1 MSNNLTFTSGIFG
14 QITNFLPADT
24 TVAKTVLTADA
35 TYMRRV
41 YAIAVYSS
49 DTVAKDIIININ
61 DGTNTRKLSTVSIP
75 ANSGNTNAIVTLDL
89 FANGQLNAFFSKN
102 RDSQGVPYYNIPI
115 GYSITMS
122 MGTTITALKEV
133 NVYVYGELYN

>member
-1 MSNNLTFTSGIFG
+1 MSNNLTFTSGVFG
-14 QITNFLPADT
+14 QITQFLPADT

-35 TYMRRV
+35 TYMRRI
-41 YAIAVYSS
+41 YAIAVYSN
-49 DTVAKDIIININ
+49 DTIKDINININ

-89 FANGQLNAFFSKN
+89 FANGQLLAFFSKN
-102 RDSQGVPYYNIPI
+102 RDSQGVPYYNVPI

-122 MGTTITALKEV
+122 MGSTISATKEV
-133 NVYVYGELYN
+133 NVYVYGESYN

>member
-14 QITNFLPADT
+14 QLTNFLPADT

-35 TYMRRV
+35 TYMRRI

-49 DTVAKDIIININ
+49 DTSARDIIININ

-89 FANGQLNAFFSKN
+89 FANGQLLAFFSKN

-122 MGTTITALKEV
+122 MGATITATKEV

>member
-24 TVAKTVLTADA
+24 TVAKTVLSADA
-35 TYMRRV
+35 TYMRRI

-49 DTVAKDIIININ
+49 DTAKDIIININ

-75 ANSGNTNAIVTLDL
+75 ANSGNTNSIVTLDL
-89 FANGQLNAFFSKN
+89 FANGQLLAFFSKN
-102 RDSQGVPYYNIPI
+102 RDSQGVPYYNVPI

-122 MGTTITALKEV
+122 MGTSISATKEV
-133 NVYVYGELYN
+133 NVYVYGESYN

>member
-24 TVAKTVLTADA
+24 TVAKTVLSADA
-35 TYMRRV
+35 TYMRRI

-49 DTVAKDIIININ
+49 DVARDIIININ

-89 FANGQLNAFFSKN
+89 FANGQLLAFFSKN
-102 RDSQGVPYYNIPI
+102 RDSQGVPYWNVPI

-122 MGTTITALKEV
+122 MGASISATKEV

>member
-1 MSNNLTFTSGIFG
+1 MSNNLTFTSGVFG
-14 QITNFLPADT
+14 QITQFLPADT

-35 TYMRRV
+35 TYMRRI

-49 DTVAKDIIININ
+49 DVAKDIIININ

-89 FANGQLNAFFSKN
+89 FANGQLLAFFSKN
-102 RDSQGVPYYNIPI
+102 RDSQGVPYYNVPI

-122 MGTTITALKEV
+122 MGSTISATKEV
-133 NVYVYGELYN
+133 NVYVYGESYN

>member
-14 QITNFLPADT
+14 QITNFAPADT
-24 TVAKTVLTADA
+24 TTTKTVLTADA
-35 TYMRRV
+35 TYMRRI

-49 DTVAKDIIININ
+49 DTSARDIIININ

-89 FANGQLNAFFSKN
+89 FANGQLLAFFSKN

-122 MGTTITALKEV
+122 MGSTITASKEV
-133 NVYVYGELYN
+133 NVYVYGESYN